1 MDLAVGIANINIV
14 VIDQGDIADTAACSR
29 FRGPGTDAANPDDAE
44 MGFLQLFEG
53 TETIYSGQAIESLEV
68 VLVQHCSFWK
78 KLVGGVYWSTL
89 QLSLQ

>member
-1 MDLAVGIANINIV
+1 
-14 VIDQGDIADTAACSR
+14 
-29 FRGPGTDAANPDDAE
+29 